1 MRQPLELLQDHKTAT
16 RVDLF
21 DAIYRC
27 CPMLSRK
34 EARLIFECALQEISI
49 ALISGEN
56 VKLMA
61 FGNFIRRSKRKRVG
75 RNPRTGIE
83 FPISSRYVIAFRP
96 SPLLTEQVN
105 TQHNRDKHTYTRVE
119 SQLR

>member
-1 MRQPLELLQDHKTAT
+1 MRQPLDLRRDHKTAT

-27 CPMLSRK
+27 CPVLSRK
-34 EARLIFECALQEISI
+34 EAQVLFECALQEIAI
-49 ALISGEN
+49 ALIRGED

-61 FGNFIRRSKRKRVG
+61 FGNFFRRSKQKRVG

-83 FPISSRYVIAFRP
+83 FPISSRYVISFRP

-105 TQHNRDKHTYTRVE
+105 TKQNRKNA
-119 SQLR
+119 QIK